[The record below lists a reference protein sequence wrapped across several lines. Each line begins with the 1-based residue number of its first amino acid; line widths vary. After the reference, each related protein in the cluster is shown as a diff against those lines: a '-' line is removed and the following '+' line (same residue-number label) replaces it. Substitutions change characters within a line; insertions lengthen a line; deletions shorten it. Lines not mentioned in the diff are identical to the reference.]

1 MRIGLM
7 LFLCLL
13 IVFPFLCRNEGH
25 HIKTIQIVPQPVQVK
40 HVKNK
45 SFKVSGFVV
54 QSDPALQKIHEYF
67 NLTLQ
72 KILNPPV
79 KDSSGIDT
87 GIINLSID
95 KTFEHAEGYRLDILN
110 NMVTIKGRDLPGV
123 FYGIQSLLQLISANR
138 HKNNEITLP
147 ILSIIDYPR
156 FRWRGMHL
164 DVSRHFFS
172 KEFIK
177 KYIDVLAMHK
187 LNIFHWHL
195 TDDQGWRIEIKKY
208 PKLIK
213 LGAWRKGT
221 GMEEW
226 TYFVEP
232 KTDIGPNYGGY
243 YTREDIREIV
253 AYAADRFVTIVPEI
267 ELPGHSWEALY
278 AYPEYSCSGKP
289 WKKPDDVVFEFSDP
303 FCAGTDKT
311 FEFFE
316 NVLSEVIE
324 LFPSEYIHIGGD
336 EAKKTPW
343 EHCPTC
349 QQRMK
354 NENLHDV
361 EELQSYF
368 IKRVE
373 KFVRSKG
380 RKIIGWDEI
389 LEGGLAT
396 GAAVMSWRGEQG
408 GIVAARAGH
417 PVVMVPNQYLYFN
430 RAQIDEKA
438 GISGLNALEIVYN
451 YNPIPDSLS
460 NEQAQNIMGAQAA
473 LWTENVCTEQDAEEK
488 ILPRLSV
495 LSEIVWTPEDR
506 KNWFS
511 FLSRLD
517 NHLVYLETF
526 GYNYFVSPP
535 FYLEDNL
542 FIENEFIVSLQ
553 KPYSS
558 AKVHYTLDGSTPT
571 EQSPV
576 YSEPIV
582 LNTDTQIKALTIMP
596 SGKCSRVQ
604 TAMYKKGI
612 FQNGVPE
619 TDFTQGIKMQL
630 LTGVIQ
636 SLDDISTLKE
646 MGSSVV
652 QKIEIPANV
661 PEDHFALVFEGYID
675 VPANGIYTFYTESDD
690 GSRLFLNDQLI
701 IDNDGI
707 HAPQQINGQAALKKG
722 FHRLRIEFFEGKY
735 GQVLKVYFKGP
746 GIEKQEIP
754 ESPLFH

>member
-1 MRIGLM
+1 MRNVLM
-7 LFLCLL
+7 LFLCLP
-13 IVFPFLCRNEGH
+13 IVFLFSCRYEGH
-25 HIKTIQIVPQPVQVK
+25 RIKTVQIIPQPVQVK
-40 HVKNK
+40 QFENK
-45 SFKVSGFVV
+45 YFKVSRFVV
-54 QSDPALQKIHEYF
+54 QSDPALQNINEYF

-72 KILNPPV
+72 NILYLPV
-79 KDSSGIDT
+79 EDSSGIET
-87 GIINLSID
+87 GIINLSLD
-95 KTFEHAEGYRLDILN
+95 KTFKYSEGYRLDISN
-110 NMVTIKGRDLPGV
+110 NMITIKGRDLPGV

-138 HKNNEITLP
+138 QKNKEIDLP
-147 ILSIIDYPR
+147 ILSITDYPR
-156 FRWRGMHL
+156 FEWRGMHL

-208 PKLIK
+208 PKLVK

-232 KTDIGPNYGGY
+232 KTDSGPNYGGY

-253 AYAADRFVTIVPEI
+253 AYAADRFVTIIPEI
-267 ELPGHSWEALY
+267 ELPGHSWSALY
-278 AYPEYSCSGKP
+278 AYAEYSCSGKP

-303 FCAGTDKT
+303 FCAGNDKT

-336 EAKKTPW
+336 EAKKIPW
-343 EHCPTC
+343 EHCPKC

-354 NENLHDV
+354 TENLHDV
-361 EELQSYF
+361 KELQSYF
-368 IKRVE
+368 IKRIE
-373 KFVRSKG
+373 NFVRSKG

-389 LEGGLAT
+389 MEGGLAP

-408 GIVAARAGH
+408 GFTAARAGH
-417 PVVMVPNQYLYFN
+417 PVVMVPSEYLYFN

-438 GISGLNALEIVYN
+438 GIGGLTALERVYN
-451 YNPIPDSLS
+451 YNPLPDSLS
-460 NEQAQNIMGAQAA
+460 KEQMHNIMGAQAA
-473 LWTENVCTEQDAEEK
+473 LWTENVYTEQQAEEK
-488 ILPRLSV
+488 TLPRLSA
-495 LSEIVWTPEDR
+495 LSEIVWAPEDR
-506 KNWFS
+506 KDWYS
-511 FLSRLD
+511 FMSRLD

-526 GYNYFVSPP
+526 GYNYFVPPP
-535 FYLEDNL
+535 FHLEDDL
-542 FIENEFIVSLQ
+542 FIEHEFVVMLQ

-582 LNTDTQIKALTIMP
+582 LNTDTHIKALTIMP
-596 SGKCSRVQ
+596 SGKYSRVQ
-604 TAMYKKGI
+604 TAIYKKGI
-612 FQNGVPE
+612 LQDGVPE
-619 TDFTQGIKMQL
+619 SNFTHCIKMKL

-636 SLDDISTLKE
+636 SLDDISTLNE
-646 MGSSVV
+646 IGSSVV

-661 PEDHFALVFEGYID
+661 PEDHFALVFEGYIN
-675 VPANGIYTFYTESDD
+675 VLANGIYTFYTESDD
-690 GSRLFLNDQLI
+690 GSRLFINHQLV

-707 HAPQQINGQAALKKG
+707 HAPQQINGKAALKKG
-722 FHRLRIEFFEGKY
+722 FHRLRIEFFEGNY

-746 GIEKQEIP
+746 GIEKQDIP
-754 ESPLFH
+754 ESLLFH